1 MYQGHSGVLESKR
14 INSEPSTHSQAA
26 PEASASQDDTAKVSI
41 LLVEDENLVAEDMKD
56 FLSRLGHRVV
66 GIASQGV
73 QAIYMAQ
80 ELTPELI
87 LMDVGL
93 KGEMDGIQA
102 ASVIQE
108 NAHTPVIF
116 LTGFADQETLRRAVA
131 AEPLAYL
138 VKPIKEVEL
147 QCAIEVAVHKHRTE
161 LELRRREEALRRDAE
176 ILQSL
181 TLIDELTGLQ
191 NRRGFYALAEQ
202 ELKVARRE
210 HFLLALFFMDVNG
223 LKQIND
229 NGGHALG
236 DQALREAG
244 SVIRHTFRNSDI
256 LARLGG
262 DEFAVVAH
270 VTDESSITAIRERL
284 RAHLNQVNA
293 IPNRPFTLDM
303 SVGAALVD
311 AERGDDLDSLLA
323 RADAAMYEEKRSI
336 ANAR

>member
-1 MYQGHSGVLESKR
+1 MLDPKR
-14 INSEPSTHSQAA
+14 VNHVPPVIPRAAA
-26 PEASASQDDTAKVSI
+26 PEASITEDDAAKVSI
-41 LLVEDENLVAEDMKD
+41 LLVEDESLVAEDMKD
-56 FLSRLGHRVV
+56 FLSRLGHRVI

-80 ELTPELI
+80 ELNPELI

-93 KGEMDGIQA
+93 KGDMDGIQA
-102 ASVIQE
+102 ANAIQE
-108 NAHTPVIF
+108 NVHTPVIF

-147 QCAIEVAVHKHRTE
+147 QCAIEVAVHKHRAD
-161 LELRRREEALRRDAE
+161 LELRRREEALRRDTQ

-210 HFLLALFFMDVNG
+210 HHVLALFFMDVNG

-229 NGGHALG
+229 TGGHAMG
-236 DQALREAG
+236 DRALREAG
-244 SVIRHTFRNSDI
+244 EVIRRSFRDSDI
-256 LARLGG
+256 IARLGG

-270 VTDESSITAIRERL
+270 VADENSIASIRERL
-284 RAHLNQVNA
+284 RAHLDSVNA
-293 IPNRPFTLDM
+293 VPNRTYMLDM
-303 SVGAALVD
+303 SVGAAIVNANQED
-311 AERGDDLDSLLA
+311 GLDSLLE
-323 RADAAMYEEKRSI
+323 RADAAMYQEKRSL
-336 ANAR
+336 ASARQ